1 MMVASQWK
9 ISSSD
14 RGPAEQEVGG
24 SFCKSC
30 LNSLRGAQ
38 EVEKC
43 VDVVSWSA
51 FANQVRRTD
60 EVSDEICL
68 SREGTDDERTKK
80 EKKRKEEKCL
90 HARNQK
96 KKHRRDRQSL
106 SIPGKK
112 LGRMLSVLETSAKTY
127 HELFGDS
134 FRSHFNVFLSLLFFS
149 V

>member
-51 FANQVRRTD
+51 FAIQVRRTD

-68 SREGTDDERTKK
+68 SRSRRNRRRTDEERKEAKRRKMSARAKSK
-80 EKKRKEEKCL
+80 EKTPTRPPKSLNSGKETWSNAICT
-90 HARNQK
+90 RN
-96 KKHRRDRQSL
+96 
-106 SIPGKK
+106 
-112 LGRMLSVLETSAKTY
+112 EC
-127 HELFGDS
+127 E
-134 FRSHFNVFLSLLFFS
+134 NVPRALW
-149 V
+149 

>member
-1 MMVASQWK
+1 M
-9 ISSSD
+9 
-14 RGPAEQEVGG
+14 
-24 SFCKSC
+24 
-30 LNSLRGAQ
+30 
-38 EVEKC
+38 EKC

-51 FANQVRRTD
+51 FAIQVRRTD

>member
-1 MMVASQWK
+1 MLF
-9 ISSSD
+9 
-14 RGPAEQEVGG
+14 RGQRLRFKCDGPT
-24 SFCKSC
+24 KSPMKFV
-30 LNSLRGAQ
+30 SLA
-38 EVEKC
+38 
-43 VDVVSWSA
+43 
-51 FANQVRRTD
+51 
-60 EVSDEICL
+60 
-68 SREGTDDERTKK
+68 REGTDDERTKK

>member
-51 FANQVRRTD
+51 FAIQVRRTD

-68 SREGTDDERTKK
+68 SREGTDEERNLV
-80 EKKRKEEKCL
+80 ECYLYSKRVRK
-90 HARNQK
+90 RTTS
-96 KKHRRDRQSL
+96 SL
-106 SIPGKK
+106 VIRFEAILMCFS
-112 LGRMLSVLETSAKTY
+112 LCY
-127 HELFGDS
+127 F
-134 FRSHFNVFLSLLFFS
+134 FLSR
-149 V
+149 

>member
-38 EVEKC
+38 EEEKC

-51 FANQVRRTD
+51 FAIQVRRTD

-68 SREGTDDERTKK
+68 SREGTDDVRTK

-96 KKHRRDRQSL
+96 KKHRRERQSL